1 MQHDR
6 IANSDLL
13 RTLGDALGSLSELV
27 QKEIRLTRAELSQML
42 ASKLQASTWAIV
54 AAVAVLLAA
63 ILIVEAA
70 VFALVALGLSM
81 HWACLAVAAILVVG
95 GLLAFLR
102 ARRLAQ
108 DGPAPRRVLGQVAE
122 DIQTVKERLT

>member
-6 IANSDLL
+6 LANSDLL
-13 RTLGDALGSLSELV
+13 RSLGDALGSLSELV

-42 ASKLQASTWAIV
+42 ASKLQASSWAIV

-70 VFALVALGLSM
+70 VFALVALGLSTY
-81 HWACLAVAAILVVG
+81 WACLAVAAILVIG
-95 GLLAFLR
+95 GLLAFHQ
-102 ARRLAQ
+102 ARRFAQ
-108 DGPAPRRVLGQVAE
+108 SGPAPQRVLRQVAQ
-122 DIQTVKERLT
+122 DVQTIKERLT

>member
-1 MQHDR
+1 MHHDR

-13 RTLGDALGSLSELV
+13 RTLGDAFGSLSDLV
-27 QKEIRLTRAELSQML
+27 HKEIRLARAELSQML
-42 ASKLQASTWAIV
+42 ASKLQASAWAVV

-70 VFALVALGLSM
+70 VFALVALGLSTQ
-81 HWACLAVAAILVVG
+81 WACLAVAVILVAG
-95 GLLAFLR
+95 GLLAFLQ

-108 DGPAPRRVLGQVAE
+108 SGPAPQRVLGQVAR
-122 DIQTVKERLT
+122 DIQTVKELIT